1 MSNTITIT
9 AATGEDMQALGER
22 LAKLARGGDVLL
34 LSGPLGAGKT
44 TFAQGFGVGL
54 GIGEPIVSPTFTIA
68 RELEG
73 RFADGSPAH
82 LVHVDAYRLGGNA
95 YAPGQDTVGRL
106 LDELESLGLDEE
118 LEDPGEHTV
127 ILMEWGEQ
135 MAAALAPERL
145 EIHIDRPLD
154 RGKTLTLSK
163 THPTWPTAPHA
174 VASSAGCT
182 VVGSLAQGVF
192 KHMQTLVID
201 TSYGSTVGV
210 VGHEPIVETDS
221 RTHVEKLQV
230 NIAQAVE
237 QAGLQASDIT
247 RIVVGV
253 GPAPFTGLRA
263 GIVAAKALAFA
274 TGAQLV
280 GQDVLAPQCLAH
292 TQATDDRRHLTLAVN
307 DARRRQLYFALY
319 DGGTVA
325 DGVGQSP
332 ITLIDM
338 DIDYPDS
345 ITMRVNDVLT
355 KLADTGKPYVVD
367 VIGHGAVKYAQ
378 SWNAIASL
386 GEVDDHALLDEGAEG
401 LARFAAFTTSEQ
413 ALAEPTPVEPLYL
426 RRPDVSVPNPLKHV
440 LNHAGAER
448 TE

>member
-44 TFAQGFGVGL
+44 TFAQGFGAGL

-154 RGKTLTLSK
+154 
-163 THPTWPTAPHA
+163 APA
-174 VASSAGCT
+174 VG
-182 VVGSLAQGVF
+182 
-192 KHMQTLVID
+192 
-201 TSYGSTVGV
+201 
-210 VGHEPIVETDS
+210 
-221 RTHVEKLQV
+221 
-230 NIAQAVE
+230 
-237 QAGLQASDIT
+237 
-247 RIVVGV
+247 
-253 GPAPFTGLRA
+253 
-263 GIVAAKALAFA
+263 
-274 TGAQLV
+274 
-280 GQDVLAPQCLAH
+280 
-292 TQATDDRRHLTLAVN
+292 
-307 DARRRQLYFALY
+307 
-319 DGGTVA
+319 A
-325 DGVGQSP
+325 DGVRAIGVSAIEP
-332 ITLIDM
+332 FVTSALPAV
-338 DIDYPDS
+338 YAP
-345 ITMRVNDVLT
+345 
-355 KLADTGKPYVVD
+355 LA
-367 VIGHGAVKYAQ
+367 H
-378 SWNAIASL
+378 
-386 GEVDDHALLDEGAEG
+386 
-401 LARFAAFTTSEQ
+401 
-413 ALAEPTPVEPLYL
+413 
-426 RRPDVSVPNPLKHV
+426 
-440 LNHAGAER
+440 LNHALTVILR
-448 TE
+448 TPSLLCSTLVVQLAIVIVEPSDGNEYCASFEYASAPFSHSSPRQP